1 MEKGKVYKNED
12 LLQADC
18 FQHAWNN
25 HPETRRCMWH
35 VPNGKKRTIID
46 AVILKAMGVLAGVH
60 DLHFYW
66 QSQYYIFE
74 LKVGVNQLTDSQEK
88 YRDAMTSQ
96 GAIFY
101 EIRDLET
108 FKEILTTIL
117 TTPPRTRFQKIKW
130 WFAMRFNWKEI
141 LNEK

>member
-1 MEKGKVYKNED
+1 MRIYVNED
-12 LLQADC
+12 VLQADC

-25 HPETRRCMWH
+25 HKETRRCIWH
-35 VPNGKKRTIID
+35 VPNGKKRNIVD
-46 AVILKAMGVLAGVH
+46 AVILKAMGVIAGVH
-60 DLHFYW
+60 DLHMYW

-74 LKVGVNQLTDSQEK
+74 LKVGTNTLSDSQEK
-88 YRDAMTSQ
+88 YRDAMVAQ

-117 TTPPRTRFQKIKW
+117 TTPPRSRFRRING
-130 WFAMRFNWKEI
+130 WFAEKFGWKEF
-141 LNEK
+141 